1 MELFLVNYIP
11 YQQEQWKCFCVTA
24 SRERATMLLSEFF
37 ESGQEAKIQ
46 SVFLTEK
53 GEITL

>member
-11 YQQEQWKCFCVTA
+11 YQKEQWKCFCVTE